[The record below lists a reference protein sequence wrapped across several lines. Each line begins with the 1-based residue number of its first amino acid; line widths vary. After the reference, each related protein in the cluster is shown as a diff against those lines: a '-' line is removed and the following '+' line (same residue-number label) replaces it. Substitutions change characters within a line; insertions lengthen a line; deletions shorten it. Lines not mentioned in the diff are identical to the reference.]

1 MLGREVRLPEKDH
14 YERVGMTRAE
24 PGYLVGGVAVA
35 RSDLAQIFAG
45 HAIETV
51 DGGAVVAGGG
61 KQLVKWSPI
70 VAPVEVEPDAL
81 AQLVF
86 VNLAASPF
94 VENVVVGRK
103 NGFDSQHYM
112 ALAEFGIAEERC
124 QIALRVGQ
132 GMVVADQND
141 SGFGDFATHIARGE
155 NFLVGAVGLAK
166 VAKILA
172 PAGRIDGANLT
183 LDGGDGGEL
192 GGTAPPPAPVDPYF

>member
-1 MLGREVRLPEKDH
+1 MLGREVRLPKKNQ
-14 YERVGMTRAE
+14 YQRVGMTLAE
-24 PGYLVGGVAVA
+24 LGYLVGGVAVA
-35 RSDLAQIFAG
+35 GSDLAQIFAG
-45 HAIETV
+45 HAIEPV

-94 VENVVVGRK
+94 VENVLVARK

-112 ALAEFGIAEERC
+112 ALAEFGIAEERG

-141 SGFGDFATHIARGE
+141 SGFRGFATHIARGQ
-155 NFLVGAVGLAK
+155 NFLVGAVRLAELAK
-166 VAKILA
+166 IIARC
-172 PAGRIDGANLT
+172 GR
-183 LDGGDGGEL
+183 
-192 GGTAPPPAPVDPYF
+192 VC